1 VERNTSGLRRGGPGR
16 PKGVPNRATVEAKEF
31 CASIVDDPEYRKTLR
46 RRALKGELP
55 PAIEAMIW
63 HYAKGKPKEQV
74 DMSVTQ
80 RLDDEII
87 ARLER
92 GRLRNA
98 GLLKEDQ

>member
-1 VERNTSGLRRGGPGR
+1 
-16 PKGVPNRATVEAKEF
+16 
-31 CASIVDDPEYRKTLR
+31 
-46 RRALKGELP
+46 
-55 PAIEAMIW
+55 
-63 HYAKGKPKEQV
+63 
-74 DMSVTQ
+74 MSVTQ